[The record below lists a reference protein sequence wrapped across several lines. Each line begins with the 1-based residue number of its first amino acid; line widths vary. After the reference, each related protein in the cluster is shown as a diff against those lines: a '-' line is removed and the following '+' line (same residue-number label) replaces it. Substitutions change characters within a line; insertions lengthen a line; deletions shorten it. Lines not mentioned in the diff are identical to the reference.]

1 MLLFI
6 QENMFCP
13 PEWIRW
19 SNCGNCLQP
28 DVSLLTRELVQLE
41 DRFELNDFV
50 DLLRNLPEAQ
60 LSL

>member
-1 MLLFI
+1 
-6 QENMFCP
+6 MFCP

-41 DRFELNDFV
+41 DRFEVLNDFV

-60 LSL
+60 SSL